1 MENNNYILFATTGLL
16 TISEI
21 LPYIKHVNSN
31 NIIGLIMEIFLALLK
46 TFKKGNGD
54 GEERLLEEY
63 LTNRINEI
71 EGEDNANN
79 KINETE
85 LKKESGDKNINI
97 TLSSPNINITFN
109 SPNKLT
115 IN

>member
-1 MENNNYILFATTGLL
+1 MTTGLL

-31 NIIGLIMEIFLALLK
+31 SVIGLIMEIFLGLLK
-46 TFKKGNGD
+46 TFKKDNRD

-63 LTNRINEI
+63 LTDRINEMN
-71 EGEDNANN
+71 GGDTN
-79 KINETE
+79 E
-85 LKKESGDKNINI
+85 LKKESDDKNINI